1 MAHWILKTE
10 PSTYSFDNLVTEKT
24 ARWDGVTNP
33 VAVRNI
39 RSMRPGDAVMI
50 YHTGDEKAVVGLA
63 EVASEPYADPRDK
76 SGKLFVVDLKAGKRL
91 AGPVT
96 LAQVRGEPLFKDL
109 ALVRQPRLS
118 VVPVGEAQWARLLAM
133 SGKA

>member
-10 PSTYSFDNLVTEKT
+10 PTTYSFDTLAAEKT

-63 EVASEPYADPRDK
+63 EVASEPYADPGDK
-76 SGKLFVVDLKAGKRL
+76 AGKLYVVDLRAGRRL
-91 AGPVT
+91 ARPVT
-96 LAQVRGEPLFKDL
+96 LAAIRAEAAFKDL

-118 VVPVGEAQWARLLAM
+118 VVPLAESQWQRLLAL
-133 SGKA
+133 SNG